1 MAEKL
6 RGGDTLPPITLDL
19 VDGGNV
25 TLPGDLKT
33 DFAVVLF
40 YRGHW

>member
-1 MAEKL
+1 MTEKL
-6 RGGDTLPPITLDL
+6 RSGDPLPPITFDL
-19 VDGGNV
+19 VDSGNV
-25 TLPGDLKT
+25 SLPGDLKT

>member
-6 RGGDTLPPITLDL
+6 RSGDTLPPITFDL

-25 TLPGDLKT
+25 SLPGDLKT